1 MHNNICVGSNR
12 TPLSRMKVKS
22 KCGTTVL
29 AAETK
34 CANLH
39 NEKCI
44 LLANT
49 MLPELAEILF
59 IQRGEF
65 YGFGTD
71 ESEFPVLEQ
80 VVHVDKGRTYNLQME
95 RQCGDHD
102 NRLIKKCNISTVS
115 RDNIIKKC
123 TGLRHES
130 SEIFRVILSRKVKV
144 IEEIKKQRNDRQG
157 KLKAAGLSAKEIM
170 QLAKKDRKMKILNIV
185 KKDGGPF
192 TSTEEID
199 EYMES
204 KIADQIKQQRMK
216 NENTFARDS
225 TRSISAAVTLFRFFN
240 SF

>member
-1 MHNNICVGSNR
+1 
-12 TPLSRMKVKS
+12 MKVKS

-29 AAETK
+29 AAVTK
-34 CANLH
+34 SANLH
-39 NEKCI
+39 NEKCRM
-44 LLANT
+44 LANT
-49 MLPELAEILF
+49 MLPELAETLF

-65 YGFGTD
+65 YGFGSD
-71 ESEFPVLEQ
+71 ESEFPVFEQ
-80 VVHVDKGRTYNLQME
+80 AVHVGKGRTYNLQME

-144 IEEIKKQRNDRQG
+144 IEEIKKQWNDRQG

-170 QLAKKDRKMKILNIV
+170 QLAKKDRKMKILNIL

-216 NENTFARDS
+216 NENTFAQDS
-225 TRSISAAVTLFRFFN
+225 TRSISTAVTLFRFFN